1 MSSDTEPSI
10 DDYDATIGG
19 ERKSVE
25 AGTIDVGI
33 EIAGERTSTTAT
45 PGKKSIEVFISGD
58 SNTLRIPGEDE
69 EIVLYLTG
77 DHNSLIVA
85 EGMSVTTKLD
95 EGASTSI
102 KRQEFESAGDTD
114 KEPELIEQT
123 KNEAYASVGLF
134 GIDVITYQT
143 EATEREWCRY
153 CGRDADTVVQRH
165 EERVLAVF
173 GLRFQLEQGGLS
185 DECEHCTTRIDP
197 DDVKLTEDERR
208 QVYR

>member
-1 MSSDTEPSI
+1 MSTDTAPST

-19 ERKSVE
+19 ERKSVD

-33 EIAGERTSTTAT
+33 EIAGVRTSTTAV
-45 PGKKSIEVFISGD
+45 PGTESIEVLISGD
-58 SNTLRIPGEDE
+58 RNTLRVPGDDE

-85 EGMSVTTKLD
+85 EGMTVTTKLD
-95 EGASTSI
+95 EGTSTSI
-102 KRQEFESAGDTD
+102 KRQEFEPAETEGETD
-114 KEPELIEQT
+114 LIDQS
-123 KNEAYASVGLF
+123 KDEAYASVGLF

-165 EERVLAVF
+165 EEKVLAVF
-173 GLRFQLEQGGLS
+173 GLRFTLERGGLS

-197 DDVKLTEDERR
+197 DEVELTEDERR

>member
-1 MSSDTEPSI
+1 MSTDTEPST
-10 DDYDATIGG
+10 DDYDTTIGG
-19 ERKSVE
+19 ERKSVD

-33 EIAGERTSTTAT
+33 EIAGERTSTTAA
-45 PGKKSIEVFISGD
+45 PGADSIEVLISGD
-58 SNTLRIPGEDE
+58 SNTLRIPGDDE
-69 EIVLYLTG
+69 EIALYLTG

-85 EGMSVTTKLD
+85 EGMAVTTKLD
-95 EGASTSI
+95 EGTSTSI
-102 KRQEFESAGDTD
+102 KRQEFDPAGTD
-114 KEPELIEQT
+114 AEPDLIDQS
-123 KNEAYASVGLF
+123 KDEAYASVGLF

-165 EERVLAVF
+165 EEKVLAVF
-173 GLRFQLEQGGLS
+173 GLRFKLEQGGLS

-197 DDVKLTEDERR
+197 DEVELTEDERR

>member
-1 MSSDTEPSI
+1 MSTDIEPST
-10 DDYDATIGG
+10 DDYDTTIGG
-19 ERKSVE
+19 ERKSVD

-33 EIAGERTSTTAT
+33 EIAGERTSTTAV
-45 PGKKSIEVFISGD
+45 PGADSIEVLISGD
-58 SNTLRIPGEDE
+58 SNTLRIPGDDE
-69 EIVLYLTG
+69 EIALYLTG

-85 EGMSVTTKLD
+85 EGMAVTTKLD
-95 EGASTSI
+95 EGTSTSI
-102 KRQEFESAGDTD
+102 KRQEFDPAGTD
-114 KEPELIEQT
+114 AEPDLINQS
-123 KNEAYASVGLF
+123 KDEAYASVGLF

-165 EERVLAVF
+165 EEKVLAVF
-173 GLRFQLEQGGLS
+173 GLRFKLEQGGLS

-197 DDVKLTEDERR
+197 DEVELTEDERQ

>member
-1 MSSDTEPSI
+1 MSTDTEPST

-45 PGKKSIEVFISGD
+45 PGAESIEVLISGD

-85 EGMSVTTKLD
+85 ERMSVTTKLD
-95 EGASTSI
+95 EGVSTSI
-102 KRQEFESAGDTD
+102 KRQEFEPVGTEG
-114 KEPELIEQT
+114 EPDLIEQS
-123 KNEAYASVGLF
+123 KDEAYASMGLF
-134 GIDVITYQT
+134 GIDVITYQS
-143 EATEREWCRY
+143 EATEREWCHY

-165 EERVLAVF
+165 EEKVLSLF
-173 GLRFQLEQGGLS
+173 GFRFTLESGGFS
-185 DECEHCTTRIDP
+185 DECEHCTTQLDP
-197 DDVKLTEDERR
+197 DDMKLTDDERR
-208 QVYR
+208 QIYR